1 MSIEL
6 FTLLMFGSFF
16 LLLAVGVP
24 LAWSCLGV
32 AAVFGLILKGTPIF
46 QLLLF
51 RTYDMML
58 NINMAAIP
66 LFIFMA
72 ILLRHSGV
80 ANDLYDAIYTWLGSL
95 RGGLAITSVLVCTIV
110 AAMVGVGAAGITI
123 MGIIAL
129 PVMLQYK
136 YDKGIALGSIL
147 AGGTLGLMIPPSI
160 MFIVYGV
167 NAGESI
173 GKLFMGGIG
182 PGLLLSVLY
191 SLYIGI
197 RAYMQPKLC
206 PAIPKEEGVT
216 VSFLAKLALLRSLVL
231 PSLLI
236 LIVLGSIYLG
246 FATPGEA
253 AGIGAMGALIITAS
267 RRKLSWSN
275 LKESAYVTLS
285 ITGMVFWIIFGAY
298 AFIGVYT
305 IAGGS
310 DFVRGIIAGLPFGPW
325 GILMT
330 MMFIL
335 VIMGMFFDLTGIII
349 LTVPIFVPLIK
360 ELGFDPL
367 WFGVLFNITLQIAF
381 ISPPF
386 GYGMFVLKAV
396 TPSDITMTDIYK
408 SVLPFI
414 GLQIVGLA
422 LSMVFPQIIMWLP
435 NRMIR

>member
-24 LAWSCLGV
+24 LSWSCLGI

-58 NINMAAIP
+58 SFNMAAIP

-72 ILLRHSGV
+72 VLLRYSGV
-80 ANDLYDAIYTWLGSL
+80 ANDLYDAIYIWLGSF

-110 AAMVGVGAAGITI
+110 AAMVGVGVAGITI

-129 PVMLQYK
+129 PAMLQHK
-136 YDKGIALGSIL
+136 YDKGIALGSIC

-160 MFIVYGV
+160 MFIIYGV

-182 PGLLLSVLY
+182 PGLVLSALY
-191 SLYIGI
+191 CLYIGI
-197 RAYMQPKLC
+197 RASLQPRLC
-206 PAIPKEEGVT
+206 PAMPEEERVA
-216 VSFLAKLALLRSLVL
+216 VSLLAKLSLFRSLIL
-231 PSLLI
+231 PCLLI

-246 FATPGEA
+246 WATPGEA
-253 AGIGAMGALIITAS
+253 AGIGAFGALVIVIT
-267 RRKLSWSN
+267 RRRLTWSN
-275 LKESAYVTLS
+275 LKESVYSTLS
-285 ITGMVFWIIFGAY
+285 ITGMIFWIVFGAY

-305 IAGGS
+305 LAGGS
-310 DFVRGIIAGLPFGPW
+310 DFIRELIAGLPFGPW
-325 GILMT
+325 GILMILI
-330 MMFIL
+330 FIL
-335 VIMGMFFDLTGIII
+335 IIMGMVFDLTGIII

-386 GYGMFVLKAV
+386 GYGMFCLKAV
-396 TPSDITMTDIYK
+396 TPPEITMTDIYK
-408 SVLPFI
+408 AVIPFI
-414 GLQIVGLA
+414 LLQVIGLSLCM
-422 LSMVFPQIIMWLP
+422 LFPQIIMWLP
-435 NRMIR
+435 NQMIR